1 MKTSLRVLLV
11 STGLL
16 LVYQLVQLPVM
27 RVLYY
32 RWDKVAH
39 AMAFAAVYLA
49 LSWALRWPRWRLAML
64 AAALGAAVEIHQFFL
79 PGFTPSLGDWAA
91 DLVGIALVMTAS
103 REWKKWNLGSS
114 R

>member
-1 MKTSLRVLLV
+1 MSLRLLV
-11 STGLL
+11 VSLGLL
-16 LVYQLVQLPVM
+16 VAYQLVQLPVM
-27 RVLYY
+27 RGMYY
-32 RWDKVAH
+32 RWDKMAH
-39 AMAFAAVYLA
+39 AIAFAAVYLA
-49 LSWALRWPRWRLAML
+49 LSWALRWPRHRVALL

-103 REWKKWNLGSS
+103 REWKKWNVGTN